1 MFFISTIII
10 FSLIHLAPGDPIRL
24 MFAEMGRPVPEEIIE
39 QIRKSLGLDQPLYM
53 QYLIWIN
60 KILHGDFGITYSGA
74 YAGQPVLNLITS
86 RLWNT
91 VILMFTAQMLSLVV
105 AVVFGVIAA
114 VKQHSI
120 FDNIIS
126 VAALFFYSMPNFWLG
141 LILIFVFSLELGWF
155 PIYGTQTI
163 GANLTGFPALLDYL
177 WHLFLPAFC
186 VTVGYTAWLFRM
198 VRSTMLDT
206 LTQDY
211 ITTARMKGLKERVVI
226 YKHALRNALMPVV
239 TIVGLRLGFI
249 LSGSVVAE
257 VVFGWPGL
265 GNLAVQF
272 ALMRDYQG
280 LMGLSVMI
288 VLMVYIANLCTDVAY
303 ALIDPRVKY

>member
-1 MFFISTIII
+1 
-10 FSLIHLAPGDPIRL
+10 
-24 MFAEMGRPVPEEIIE
+24 
-39 QIRKSLGLDQPLYM
+39 M